1 VLINQEKDEKE
12 RARGGGWG
20 GGNPSLLLSGI
31 SHGKM
36 NTHTHTH
43 QLLLKTFLRV
53 SRNPKAPRKRP
64 SNQTYKIKMDMNGRD
79 RNSWK

>member
-1 VLINQEKDEKE
+1 MKRRE
-12 RARGGGWG
+12 RGVGGGGWG
-20 GGNPSLLLSGI
+20 GGNPFLLLSGI

-36 NTHTHTH
+36 NIHTHTH